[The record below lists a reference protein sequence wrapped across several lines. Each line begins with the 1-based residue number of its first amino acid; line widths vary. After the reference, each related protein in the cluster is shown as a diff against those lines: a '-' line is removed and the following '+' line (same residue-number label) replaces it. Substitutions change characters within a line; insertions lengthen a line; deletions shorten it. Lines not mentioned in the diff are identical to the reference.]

1 MSKPSIAP
9 YFAWSQM
16 KVTAQHLRPEPL
28 GAVITLEPDERF
40 SPRCHRCGERCPSVH
55 ARTLRHVRD
64 LSLTDTSVT
73 LACHLRKA
81 YCPKCGRI
89 MIEQCAAM
97 RPHQRITERLARY
110 AHQLCAKMSVAEV
123 ARHLGLDWKTVK
135 DADKALLEKK
145 HGRTNTEEL
154 RILAVDEVAVK
165 KGHQYMTVV
174 LDYESGRVVWMGE
187 GRRQETL
194 EAFFAAMSAEQREG
208 VQAVAMDMW
217 DPFIAAV
224 RASLPQAQIV
234 FDLFHVVKAFGKVI
248 DRVRID
254 QTRAA
259 CAQDKEVHKGSKY
272 LLLKNK
278 ANLKADE
285 RAQLRKLLRINA
297 TLCTLMILK
306 DQLKT
311 IWSYRSVSW
320 AARALERW
328 CALARTLGI
337 KALDKFAQMLEA
349 HREGILNHCRYPIHT
364 SKLEGVNNKIK
375 VIKRVAYGFHDLR
388 YFELKVKQAFA

>member
-1 MSKPSIAP
+1 
-9 YFAWSQM
+9 M
-16 KVTAQHLRPEPL
+16 KVTGQHLRPEPL

-40 SPRCHRCGERCPSVH
+40 SPRCHQCGTRCPTIHS
-55 ARTLRHVRD
+55 RSMRDVRD
-64 LSLTDTSVT
+64 LDLAGTRVT

-81 YCPKCGRI
+81 YCPACGRV
-89 MIEQCAAM
+89 MNEQCEAM

-135 DADKALLEKK
+135 QADKAFLEKK
-145 HGRTNTEEL
+145 HGTTNYEGL

-174 LDYESGRVVWMGE
+174 LDYLSGRVVWMGE
-187 GRRQETL
+187 GRKQETL
-194 EAFFAAMSAEQREG
+194 EGFFAGMSDEQRAG

-224 RASLPQAQIV
+224 RARLPHAQVV
-234 FDLFHVVKAFGKVI
+234 FDLFHVVKSFGKVI

-254 QTRAA
+254 QTRSA
-259 CAQDKEVHKGSKY
+259 CAEDKDVHKGSKY
-272 LLLKNK
+272 LLLRNK
-278 ANLKADE
+278 VNLKKDE

-297 TLCTLMILK
+297 TLCTLLILK

-311 IWSYRSVSW
+311 IWQYRSPYW
-320 AARALERW
+320 AGRALERW

-337 KALDKFAQMLEA
+337 KVLDKFAQMLEA